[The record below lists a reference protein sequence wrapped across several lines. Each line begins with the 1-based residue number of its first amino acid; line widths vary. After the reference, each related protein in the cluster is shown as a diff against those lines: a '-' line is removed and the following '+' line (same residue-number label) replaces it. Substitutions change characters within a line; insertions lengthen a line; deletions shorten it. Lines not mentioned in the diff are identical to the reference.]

1 MAIDLSSNELDGQ
14 IPQVVRQRSSLEV
27 LNFSHDN
34 IIQKFDSSWIFRL
47 LQSVSRWED
56 SHAADK
62 FEFYNDSDIGNLGSR
77 WFPFS

>member
-14 IPQVVRQRSSLEV
+14 IPQVVRQLSSLEG

-34 IIQKFDSSWIFRL
+34 IIQKFDSSWLFRP

-62 FEFYNDSDIGNLGSR
+62 FEF
-77 WFPFS
+77 

>member
-62 FEFYNDSDIGNLGSR
+62 FEFFNDSDIGNLGSR